1 MGEGET
7 MAHAG
12 TFFSRRPYSVSGV
25 RSRIKNQKSKISM
38 IHPSAVIHPKARVG
52 EGCEIG
58 PYCVI
63 GENVE
68 LGTGCKLHS
77 HVVIDGHT
85 KLGARN
91 EIFPF
96 ASIGL
101 KTQDLKWKG
110 GVTRTEIGEGN
121 TFREYVTI
129 HSATGDGEVTTV
141 GSNNHILAYSHIAH
155 NVTLGNQVIMS
166 NVATLAGHVTVE
178 DCAVVGGLAA
188 VHQFCRI
195 GRMSIIGGCSKVVQ
209 DVPPFMLADGNPA
222 ETRTINK
229 IGMERNGVSEESQ
242 AALRAAYKIL
252 FREGL
257 TIPNA
262 LAKIESDLP
271 KLPEI
276 LHLTQFV
283 RASERG
289 ISK

>member
-1 MGEGET
+1 ML
-7 MAHAG
+7 
-12 TFFSRRPYSVSGV
+12 
-25 RSRIKNQKSKISM
+25 
-38 IHPSAVIHPKARVG
+38 HPTAIVHPKAKIG
-52 EGCEIG
+52 PGCEVG

-63 GENVE
+63 GEHVT
-68 LGTGCKLHS
+68 LGNKCKLHS

-85 KLGARN
+85 TLGKEN

-110 GVTRTEIGEGN
+110 GVTRTEIGDGN

-141 GSNNHILAYSHIAH
+141 GSHNHILAYCHVAHNCALGSHI
-155 NVTLGNQVIMS
+155 VMS

-178 DCAVVGGLAA
+178 DYAVIGGLAA

-195 GRMSIIGGCSKVVQ
+195 GKMAMIGGCSKVVQ
-209 DVPPFMLADGNPA
+209 DVPPFMMADGNPA

-229 IGMERNGVSEESQ
+229 TGMERNGVSEEAQS
-242 AALRAAYKIL
+242 ALRQAYKIL

-257 TIPNA
+257 TVSNA
-262 LAKIESDLP
+262 IVKVGK
-271 KLPEI
+271 KLPPLPEVR
-276 LHLTQFV
+276 HLIQFV

>member
-1 MGEGET
+1 
-7 MAHAG
+7 
-12 TFFSRRPYSVSGV
+12 
-25 RSRIKNQKSKISM
+25 M
-38 IHPSAVIHPKARVG
+38 IHSTAIIHPKARIG
-52 EGCEIG
+52 AGCEIG

-63 GENVE
+63 GEHVS
-68 LGTGCKLHS
+68 LGEKCKLHS

-85 KLGARN
+85 SIGREN

-110 GVTRTEIGEGN
+110 GVTRVEIGDRN

-129 HSATGDGEVTTV
+129 HSATKDGDATRVGSDNNILAYCHIAHDCTV
-141 GSNNHILAYSHIAH
+141 GSHI
-155 NVTLGNQVIMS
+155 IMS
-166 NVATLAGHVTVE
+166 NVGTLAGHVTVE
-178 DCAVVGGLAA
+178 DHAIVGGLAA

-195 GRMSIIGGCSKVVQ
+195 GKMSIIGGCSKVVQ

-222 ETRTINK
+222 ETRTVNK
-229 IGMERNGVSEESQ
+229 VGLERNGISEAVQS
-242 AALRAAYKIL
+242 ALRNAYKIL

-262 LAKIESDLP
+262 VAKIESELP
-271 KLPEI
+271 KSDELN
-276 LHLTQFV
+276 HLIQFV
-283 RASERG
+283 RTSQRG